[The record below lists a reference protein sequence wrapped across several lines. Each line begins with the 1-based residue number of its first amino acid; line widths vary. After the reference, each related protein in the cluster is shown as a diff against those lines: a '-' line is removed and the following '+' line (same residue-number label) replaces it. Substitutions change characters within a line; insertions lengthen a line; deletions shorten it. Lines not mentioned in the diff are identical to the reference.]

1 MEYGEIKTAEQ
12 ILAQT
17 NMLESINV
25 DEEAM
30 QFYVDYSI
38 DELWKSAFRD
48 KKNTILAVKREGK
61 SGNKYHDIVSSY
73 YH

>member
-1 MEYGEIKTAEQ
+1 
-12 ILAQT
+12 
-17 NMLESINV
+17 MLESINI

-48 KKNTILAVKREGK
+48 ERKCCSSCRHEGK
-61 SGNKYHDIVSSY
+61 NGNKYHDTVVESFLVRL
-73 YH
+73 